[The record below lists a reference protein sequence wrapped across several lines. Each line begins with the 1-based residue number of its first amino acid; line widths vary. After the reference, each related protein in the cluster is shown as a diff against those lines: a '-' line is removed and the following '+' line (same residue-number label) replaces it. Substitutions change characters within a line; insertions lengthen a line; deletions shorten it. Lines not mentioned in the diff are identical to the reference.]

1 MSEGTKHDAAN
12 LPDDVAL
19 LKGIITEQGTLL
31 DQQRTEIEKLKHEID
46 QLRRMHFGPRSERV
60 VPEQMVMT
68 FMANSFAAQLPP
80 PGTPPREHTRDP
92 QHFDRAQAV
101 STNGHGRQNLPAHL
115 KRERRVLDVPE
126 EKKRCQGCK
135 KSLVKIG
142 EDVSEQLEYT
152 PSHLKVLQNVRPKYA
167 CENECEETG
176 IVVAPPPAGPIEKGL
191 PGPALLAHTVV
202 SKYDDHLPM
211 YRQQEIFARQGV
223 HLARQTLCGWSG
235 DAAELLR
242 PLTDLMIRR
251 VLLSKKIHTDDTP
264 VPVLDPELK
273 HTREAHLWVYIGDEA
288 NPYVVFTY
296 SPTHAE
302 KYAIEFLKDYL
313 EYLQCDAYTAYD
325 KVRAIVVGCWAHV
338 RRYFFDAQKTEPAR
352 SAIALGLIRQLYK
365 VEELAKG
372 KSAQERLA
380 LRQEHSKK
388 VVDELKKWME
398 KEELSVLPQ
407 SALGKALT
415 YARNQWKRLTRY
427 LDDGEV
433 DIDNNIA
440 ERALRGVVIGKKNWL
455 FAGSDQGG
463 EHAAILYSM
472 IESAKRHGVEP
483 LGYLTDLF
491 TRIPMTRMSDLEKFL
506 PDRWKPPN
514 TS

>member
-1 MSEGTKHDAAN
+1 MSERTKPDVGN
-12 LPDDVAL
+12 LSDDPAL
-19 LKGIITEQGTLL
+19 LKEIIVQQNALL
-31 DQQRTEIEKLKHEID
+31 VQQRNEIDKLRHEID

-60 VPEQMVMT
+60 VPEQMVMS
-68 FMANSFAAQLPP
+68 FMANSYPAQLPP
-80 PGTPPREHTRDP
+80 AGTPPREHTRDP
-92 QHFDRAQAV
+92 QHFDATQAI
-101 STNGHGRQNLPAHL
+101 STNGHGRQTLPAHL
-115 KRERRVLDVPE
+115 RRERRVFDVPE
-126 EKKRCQGCK
+126 DKKRCGGCK
-135 KSLVKIG
+135 KPLVKIG
-142 EDVSEQLEYT
+142 EDTSEQLEYT
-152 PSHLKVLQNVRPKYA
+152 PSQLKVLQNVRPKYA

-176 IVVAPPPAGPIEKGL
+176 IVVAPPPPGPIEKGL

-202 SKYDDHLPM
+202 SKYDDHLPL

-235 DAAELLR
+235 GAAELLR
-242 PLTDLMIRR
+242 PLTDLMTRR

-264 VPVLDPELK
+264 VPVLDPDLK

-288 NPYVVFTY
+288 NPYVVFQY

-313 EYLQCDAYTAYD
+313 EYLQCDAYPGYD

-338 RRYFFDAQKTEPAR
+338 RRYFFEAQKTEPAR
-352 SAIALGLIRQLYK
+352 SAIALGYIRQLYK
-365 VEELAKG
+365 VEELAQE
-372 KSAQERLA
+372 KSPAERLA
-380 LRQEHSKK
+380 LRQEHSRKATQ
-388 VVDELKKWME
+388 ELKKWME
-398 KEELSVLPQ
+398 KEELSVLPE
-407 SALGKALT
+407 SALGKAFG
-415 YARNQWKRLTRY
+415 YARNQWARLVRY
-427 LDDGEV
+427 LDDPAL

-472 IESAKRHGVEP
+472 IESAKRNGVEP
-483 LGYLTDLF
+483 QAYLTDLF
-491 TRIPMTRMSDLEKFL
+491 TRIPNARMSELEKFL